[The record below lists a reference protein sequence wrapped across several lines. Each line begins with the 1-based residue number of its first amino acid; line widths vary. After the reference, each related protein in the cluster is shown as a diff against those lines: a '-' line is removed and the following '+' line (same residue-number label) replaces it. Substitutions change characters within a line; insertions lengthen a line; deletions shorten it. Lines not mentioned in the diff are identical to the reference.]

1 MDDPSA
7 THSPHESTSP
17 QPSGPSSEAPALD
30 ALRERLK
37 EGDVDAFEAIF
48 RRLSEPVFRYV
59 CGMVSDES
67 LAHDLTQDTFAKLWT
82 VRDRMESVDSLR
94 GYVFRMA
101 RNRVYNQHR
110 NTRTRREN
118 RAQLH
123 ENTPDASPPAPD
135 EALDA
140 DLLQDRL
147 QQWIQDLPPRQR
159 EALTLRRQQELS
171 HDAIADLMDISPST
185 VNNHITRALKS
196 LRERLDKYHPNLRS

>member
-1 MDDPSA
+1 MDDSSVSHSSNGSA
-7 THSPHESTSP
+7 SPRSP
-17 QPSGPSSEAPALD
+17 EHSSESPSLD
-30 ALRERLK
+30 ALRERLGD
-37 EGDVDAFEAIF
+37 GDVDAFEAIF

-59 CGMVSDES
+59 CGMVSDEA

-82 VRDRMESVDSLR
+82 VRDRMASVDSLR

-110 NTRTRREN
+110 DARTRREN
-118 RAQLH
+118 RAHLQ

-140 DLLQDRL
+140 DLLQGRL

-171 HDAIADLMDISPST
+171 HEAIADLMDIAPST

-196 LRERLDKYHPNLRS
+196 LRERLDKYHSNLRS